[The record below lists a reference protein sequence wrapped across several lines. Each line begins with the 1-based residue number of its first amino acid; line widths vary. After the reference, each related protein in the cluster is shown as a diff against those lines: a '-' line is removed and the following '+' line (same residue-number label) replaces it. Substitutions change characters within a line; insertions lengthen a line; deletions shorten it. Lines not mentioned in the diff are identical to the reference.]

1 MGLFGKKHS
10 IGKTIA
16 ELRKAKGWTQ
26 IELAEKLQVSD
37 KAISKWEKD
46 SGAPSIEFFPALA
59 ELFDVSIDYLMTGKE
74 TEPEVITMSK
84 IELCAKNDDVEL
96 FETLSYEYLKTA
108 DENGKTILDYMLQY
122 DCDKVVNA
130 FFKKY
135 PARTIQQSN
144 SYRAGAPLWY
154 TEKVLKLLIINN
166 LIDELSSINLLTRNM
181 GRQMVAT
188 EWNIYTEKYRTL
200 IFTHEKIGED
210 LKKLYIQS
218 LSESEFNTTICLLL
232 DNKKENDIQLLWK
245 IVYNKSTIK
254 LSLST
259 LQKLLDNGYIEIVK
273 QANQMNKT
281 LGAPTISEEL
291 IQVAILKQNGG
302 KEEEINR
309 LSVTQNGI
317 VNIDKLLAY
326 KDFKFI
332 KKILN
337 EYPIH
342 FIEILNDK
350 KSDKK
355 FLFKY
360 AVDVGDNEL
369 ADMVV
374 KNEMDIITNGVF
386 TAGMNTPLATQKMPK
401 FDRLLL
407 TKYWYNNQSGNQNK
421 AHLYLIQNGQKI
433 ELLGER
439 YGRRLFVPKNLEEV
453 ILKLQA
459 VKQRIID
466 ELSLKLDKEKTIG
479 DLTKE
484 YFEKELVKGNIE
496 IVIIKLCVRLEAI
509 LRSDYLYE
517 GDFSEMLKKY
527 CDSKLHWE
535 EDDGWG
541 YMVNKSDD
549 KTIRLLNNLR
559 IKRNSIVH
567 SEKTNIEL
575 SLEEIRYCID
585 YICKMG

>member
-1 MGLFGKKHS
+1 MAHS

-26 IELAEKLQVSD
+26 IELAEKLNVSD
-37 KAISKWEKD
+37 KAVSKWE
-46 SGAPSIEFFPALA
+46 SEGGFPEITQLPVLA
-59 ELFDVSIDYLMTGKE
+59 KIFDVSIDCLMTGKE
-74 TEPEVITMSK
+74 TEPEIITMSK

-96 FETLSYEYLKTA
+96 FETLSYDYLKTA

-135 PARTIQQSN
+135 PVKTIQQSN
-144 SYRAGAPLWY
+144 THRAGAPLWY
-154 TEKVLKLLIINN
+154 TEKVLKLLILNN
-166 LIDELSSINLLTRNM
+166 LVDELLSVNLFTRIT
-181 GRQMVAT
+181 GRQTIAT

-200 IFTHEKIGED
+200 IFTHEKIAED
-210 LKKLYIQS
+210 LKKIYIQS
-218 LSESEFNTTICLLL
+218 LNESEFNITICLLL
-232 DNKKENDIQLLWK
+232 DNKKEKDIQLLWT
-245 IVYNKSTIK
+245 IIYNKSTIK

-291 IQVAILKQNGG
+291 IQVAVLKQNGG
-302 KEEEINR
+302 ATEEINK
-309 LSVTQNGI
+309 LSVMQNGI
-317 VNIDKLLAY
+317 VNIDKLLVY

-332 KKILN
+332 KKMLN

-342 FIEILNDK
+342 FIEILNEK

-360 AVDVGDNEL
+360 AVDTGDNEL

-374 KNEMDIITNGVF
+374 KNEMDIVTKGVF

-407 TKYWYNNQSGNQNK
+407 TKYWYNNQSGSQNK
-421 AHLYLIQNGQKI
+421 AYLYLIENGQKI

-439 YGRRLFVPKNLEEV
+439 YGRRFFAPKNLEEV

-484 YFEKELVKGNIE
+484 YFEAELAKGNIE

-527 CDSKLHWE
+527 CDSKLNWE

-567 SEKTNIEL
+567 SEKTNVEL

>member
-1 MGLFGKKHS
+1 MGLFSKKHS

-46 SGAPSIEFFPALA
+46 RGAPSIEFFPALA

-74 TEPEVITMSK
+74 TEPEIITMSK

-96 FETLSYEYLKTA
+96 FETLSDEYLKSA
-108 DENGKTILDYMLQY
+108 DESGKTILDYMLEY
-122 DCDKVVNA
+122 NCVKVINA

-218 LSESEFNTTICLLL
+218 LNESEFNTTICLLL

-259 LQKLLDNGYIEIVK
+259 LQKLLDNGYIETVK

-302 KEEEINR
+302 KAEEINR
-309 LSVTQNGI
+309 LSVMQNGI
-317 VNIDKLLAY
+317 VNIDKLLDQ

-332 KKILN
+332 KKMLI

-342 FIEILNDK
+342 I
-350 KSDKK
+350 
-355 FLFKY
+355 
-360 AVDVGDNEL
+360 V
-369 ADMVV
+369 
-374 KNEMDIITNGVF
+374 
-386 TAGMNTPLATQKMPK
+386 
-401 FDRLLL
+401 
-407 TKYWYNNQSGNQNK
+407 
-421 AHLYLIQNGQKI
+421 
-433 ELLGER
+433 ELLEEWLSESKWKELYR
-439 YGRRLFVPKNLEEV
+439 FAIDNNNESLANAIIAKDDKEYIRRTIQEYFKKENYNFNKKHFYLYENSRQKSIVSPNKEQFNK
-453 ILKLQA
+453 I
-459 VKQRIID
+459 KQRIID
-466 ELSLKLDKEKTIG
+466 ELALKIDKDSTVG

-484 YFEKELVKGNIE
+484 YFERELGKGNTDM
-496 IVIIKLCVRLEAI
+496 VIIKLCVRLEAV
-509 LRSDYLYE
+509 LRCDYHYE
-517 GDFSEMLKKY
+517 GDLSAMLDKY
-527 CDSKLHWE
+527 CSGFNTYDDEGNDYDPYTPRVLNKL
-535 EDDGWG
+535 G
-541 YMVNKSDD
+541 M
-549 KTIRLLNNLR
+549 
-559 IKRNSIVH
+559 KRNNIVH
-567 SEKTNIEL
+567 SEKNSVEL
-575 SLEEIRYCID
+575 TLEELKYCMD

>member
-1 MGLFGKKHS
+1 MAHS

-26 IELAEKLQVSD
+26 IELAEKLNVSD
-37 KAISKWEKD
+37 KAVSKWE
-46 SGAPSIEFFPALA
+46 SEGGFPEITQLPVLA
-59 ELFDVSIDYLMTGKE
+59 KIFDVSIDYLMTGKE
-74 TEPEVITMSK
+74 TEPEIITMSK

-122 DCDKVVNA
+122 DCDKVVNV

-135 PARTIQQSN
+135 PVKTIQQSN
-144 SYRAGAPLWY
+144 THRAGAPLWY
-154 TEKVLKLLIINN
+154 TEKVLKLLILNN
-166 LIDELSSINLLTRNM
+166 LVDELLSVNLFTRIT
-181 GRQMVAT
+181 GRQTIAT

-200 IFTHEKIGED
+200 IFTHEKIGEG

-218 LSESEFNTTICLLL
+218 LNESEFNTTICLLL

-245 IVYNKSTIK
+245 IIYNKSAIK

-273 QANQMNKT
+273 QANLMNKA

-302 KEEEINR
+302 KAEEINR
-309 LSVTQNGI
+309 LSVMQNGI
-317 VNIDKLLAY
+317 VNIDKLLVY

-332 KKILN
+332 KKMLN

-342 FIEILNDK
+342 FIEILNEK

-360 AVDVGDNEL
+360 AVDTGDNEL

-374 KNEMDIITNGVF
+374 KNEMDIITKGVF
-386 TAGMNTPLATQKMPK
+386 TAGMNTPLATQKIPK

-407 TKYWYNNQSGNQNK
+407 MKYWYNNQSGSQNK
-421 AHLYLIQNGQKI
+421 AYLYLIENGQKI

-439 YGRRLFVPKNLEEV
+439 YGRRFFAPKNLEEV

-484 YFEKELVKGNIE
+484 YFEAELAKGNIE

-527 CDSKLHWE
+527 CDSKLNWE

-549 KTIRLLNNLR
+549 KTIRLFNNLR

-567 SEKTNIEL
+567 SEKTNVEL

>member
-1 MGLFGKKHS
+1 MAHS

-26 IELAEKLQVSD
+26 IELAEKLNVSD
-37 KAISKWEKD
+37 KAVSKWE
-46 SGAPSIEFFPALA
+46 SEGGFPEITQLPVLA
-59 ELFDVSIDYLMTGKE
+59 KIFDVSIDYLMTGKE
-74 TEPEVITMSK
+74 TEPEIITMSK

-122 DCDKVVNA
+122 DCDKVVNV

-135 PARTIQQSN
+135 PVKTIQQSN
-144 SYRAGAPLWY
+144 THRAGAPLWY
-154 TEKVLKLLIINN
+154 TEKVLKLLILNN
-166 LIDELSSINLLTRNM
+166 LVDELLSVNLFTRIT
-181 GRQMVAT
+181 GRQAIAT
-188 EWNIYTEKYRTL
+188 EWNIYTEKYLIL
-200 IFTHEKIGED
+200 IFTHEKIGEG

-218 LSESEFNTTICLLL
+218 LNESEFNTTICLLL

-245 IVYNKSTIK
+245 IIYNKSAIK

-273 QANQMNKT
+273 QANLMNKA

-302 KEEEINR
+302 KAEEINR
-309 LSVTQNGI
+309 LSVMQNGI
-317 VNIDKLLAY
+317 VNIDKLLVY

-332 KKILN
+332 KKMLN

-342 FIEILNDK
+342 FIEILNEK
-350 KSDKK
+350 KRDKK

-360 AVDVGDNEL
+360 AVDTGDNEL

-374 KNEMDIITNGVF
+374 KNEMDIITKGVF

-407 TKYWYNNQSGNQNK
+407 MKYWYNNQSGSQNK
-421 AHLYLIQNGQKI
+421 AYLYLIENGQKI

-439 YGRRLFVPKNLEEV
+439 YGRRFFAPKNLEEV

-484 YFEKELVKGNIE
+484 YFEAELAKGNIE

-527 CDSKLHWE
+527 CDSKLNWE

-549 KTIRLLNNLR
+549 KTIRLFNNLR

-567 SEKTNIEL
+567 SEKTNVEL

>member
-1 MGLFGKKHS
+1 MAHS

-26 IELAEKLQVSD
+26 IELAEKLNVSD
-37 KAISKWEKD
+37 KAVSKWE
-46 SGAPSIEFFPALA
+46 SEGGFPEITQLPVLA
-59 ELFDVSIDYLMTGKE
+59 KIFDVSIDYLMTGKE
-74 TEPEVITMSK
+74 TEPEIITMSK

-96 FETLSYEYLKTA
+96 FETLSYDYLKTA

-135 PARTIQQSN
+135 PVKTIQQSN
-144 SYRAGAPLWY
+144 THRAGAPLWY
-154 TEKVLKLLIINN
+154 TEKVLKLLILNN
-166 LIDELSSINLLTRNM
+166 LVDELLSVNLFTRIT
-181 GRQMVAT
+181 GRQTIAT

-200 IFTHEKIGED
+200 IFTHEKIAED
-210 LKKLYIQS
+210 LKKIYIQS
-218 LSESEFNTTICLLL
+218 LNESEFNITICLLL
-232 DNKKENDIQLLWK
+232 DNKKEKDIQLLWT
-245 IVYNKSTIK
+245 IIYNKSTIK

-273 QANQMNKT
+273 QANQINKT

-291 IQVAILKQNGG
+291 IQVAVLKQNGG
-302 KEEEINR
+302 ATEEINK
-309 LSVTQNGI
+309 LSVMQNGI
-317 VNIDKLLAY
+317 VNIDKLLVY

-332 KKILN
+332 KKMLN

-342 FIEILNDK
+342 FIEILNEK

-360 AVDVGDNEL
+360 AVDTGDNEL

-374 KNEMDIITNGVF
+374 KNEMDIITKGVF

-407 TKYWYNNQSGNQNK
+407 TKYWYNNQSGSQNK
-421 AHLYLIQNGQKI
+421 AYLYLIENGQKI

-439 YGRRLFVPKNLEEV
+439 YGRRFFAPKNLEEV

-484 YFEKELVKGNIE
+484 YFEAELAKGNIE

>member
-1 MGLFGKKHS
+1 MAHS

-26 IELAEKLQVSD
+26 IELAEKLNVSD
-37 KAISKWEKD
+37 KAVSKWE
-46 SGAPSIEFFPALA
+46 SEGGFPEITQLPVLA
-59 ELFDVSIDYLMTGKE
+59 KIFDVSIDYLMTGKE
-74 TEPEVITMSK
+74 AEPEIITMSK

-96 FETLSYEYLKTA
+96 FETFSYDYLKTA

-135 PARTIQQSN
+135 PVKTIQQSN
-144 SYRAGAPLWY
+144 THRAGAPLWY
-154 TEKVLKLLIINN
+154 TEKVLKLLILNN
-166 LIDELSSINLLTRNM
+166 LVDELLSVNLFTRIT
-181 GRQMVAT
+181 GRQTIAT

-218 LSESEFNTTICLLL
+218 LNESEFNITICLLL
-232 DNKKENDIQLLWK
+232 DNKKEKDIQLLWT
-245 IVYNKSTIK
+245 IIYNKSTIK

-273 QANQMNKT
+273 QANQINKT

-291 IQVAILKQNGG
+291 IQVAVLKQNGG
-302 KEEEINR
+302 ETEEINK
-309 LSVTQNGI
+309 LSVMQNGI
-317 VNIDKLLAY
+317 VNIDKLLVY

-332 KKILN
+332 KKMLN

-342 FIEILNDK
+342 FIEILNEK

-360 AVDVGDNEL
+360 AVDTGDNEL

-374 KNEMDIITNGVF
+374 KNEMDIITKGVF

-407 TKYWYNNQSGNQNK
+407 TKYWYNNQSGSQNK
-421 AHLYLIQNGQKI
+421 AYLYLIENGQKI

-439 YGRRLFVPKNLEEV
+439 YGRRFFAPKNLEEV

-484 YFEKELVKGNIE
+484 YFETELAKGNIE

-527 CDSKLHWE
+527 CDSKLNWE

-567 SEKTNIEL
+567 SEKTNVEL

>member
-1 MGLFGKKHS
+1 MAHS

-26 IELAEKLQVSD
+26 IELAEKLNVSD
-37 KAISKWEKD
+37 KAVSKWE
-46 SGAPSIEFFPALA
+46 SEGGFPEITQLPVLA
-59 ELFDVSIDYLMTGKE
+59 KIFDVSIDYLMTGKE
-74 TEPEVITMSK
+74 TEPEIITMSK

-96 FETLSYEYLKTA
+96 FETLSYDYLKTA

-135 PARTIQQSN
+135 PVKTIQQSN
-144 SYRAGAPLWY
+144 THRAGAPLWY
-154 TEKVLKLLIINN
+154 TEKVLKLLILNN
-166 LIDELSSINLLTRNM
+166 LVDELLSVNLFTRIT
-181 GRQMVAT
+181 GRQTIAT

-200 IFTHEKIGED
+200 IFTHEKIAED
-210 LKKLYIQS
+210 LKKIYIQS
-218 LSESEFNTTICLLL
+218 LNESEFNITICLLL
-232 DNKKENDIQLLWK
+232 DNKKEKDIQLLWT
-245 IVYNKSTIK
+245 IIYNKSTIK

-273 QANQMNKT
+273 QANQINKT

-291 IQVAILKQNGG
+291 IQVAVLKQNGG
-302 KEEEINR
+302 ATEEINK
-309 LSVTQNGI
+309 LSVMQNGI
-317 VNIDKLLAY
+317 VNIDKLLVY

-332 KKILN
+332 KKMLN

-342 FIEILNDK
+342 FIEILNEK

-360 AVDVGDNEL
+360 AVDTGDNEL

-374 KNEMDIITNGVF
+374 KNEMDIITKGVF

-407 TKYWYNNQSGNQNK
+407 TKYWYNNQSGSQNK
-421 AHLYLIQNGQKI
+421 AYLYLIENGQKI

-439 YGRRLFVPKNLEEV
+439 YGRRFFAPKNLEEV

-484 YFEKELVKGNIE
+484 YFEAELAKGNIE

-527 CDSKLHWE
+527 CDSKLNWE

-567 SEKTNIEL
+567 SEKTNVEL

>member
-1 MGLFGKKHS
+1 MAHS

-26 IELAEKLQVSD
+26 IELAEKLNVSD
-37 KAISKWEKD
+37 KAVSKWE
-46 SGAPSIEFFPALA
+46 SEGGFPEITQLPVLA
-59 ELFDVSIDYLMTGKE
+59 KIFDVSIDYLMTGKE
-74 TEPEVITMSK
+74 TAPEIITMSK

-96 FETLSYEYLKTA
+96 FETFSYDYLKTA

-135 PARTIQQSN
+135 PVKTIQQSN
-144 SYRAGAPLWY
+144 THRAGAPLWY
-154 TEKVLKLLIINN
+154 TEKVLKLLILNN
-166 LIDELSSINLLTRNM
+166 LVDELLSVNLFTRIT
-181 GRQMVAT
+181 GRQTIAT

-200 IFTHEKIGED
+200 IFTHEKIAED
-210 LKKLYIQS
+210 LKKIYIQS
-218 LSESEFNTTICLLL
+218 LNESEFNITICLLL
-232 DNKKENDIQLLWK
+232 DNKKEKDIQLLWT
-245 IVYNKSTIK
+245 IIYNKSTIK

-273 QANQMNKT
+273 QANQINKT

-291 IQVAILKQNGG
+291 IQVAVLKQNGG
-302 KEEEINR
+302 ETEEINK
-309 LSVTQNGI
+309 LSVMQNGI
-317 VNIDKLLAY
+317 VNIDKLLVY

-332 KKILN
+332 KKMLN

-342 FIEILNDK
+342 FIEILNEK

-360 AVDVGDNEL
+360 AVDTGDNEL

-374 KNEMDIITNGVF
+374 KNEMDIITKGVF

-407 TKYWYNNQSGNQNK
+407 TKYWYNNQSGSQNK
-421 AHLYLIQNGQKI
+421 AYLYLIENGQKI

-439 YGRRLFVPKNLEEV
+439 YGRRFFAPKNLEEV

-484 YFEKELVKGNIE
+484 YFEAELAKGNIE
-496 IVIIKLCVRLEAI
+496 IVNIKLCVRLEAI

-527 CDSKLHWE
+527 CDSKLNWE

>member
-1 MGLFGKKHS
+1 MN
-10 IGKTIA
+10 
-16 ELRKAKGWTQ
+16 
-26 IELAEKLQVSD
+26 VSD
-37 KAISKWEKD
+37 KAVSKWE
-46 SGAPSIEFFPALA
+46 SEGGFPEITQLPVLA
-59 ELFDVSIDYLMTGKE
+59 KIFDVSIDYLMTGKE
-74 TEPEVITMSK
+74 AEPEIITMSK

-96 FETLSYEYLKTA
+96 FEALSYDYLKTA

-135 PARTIQQSN
+135 PVKTIQQSN
-144 SYRAGAPLWY
+144 THRAGAPLWY
-154 TEKVLKLLIINN
+154 TEKVLKLLILNN
-166 LIDELSSINLLTRNM
+166 LVDELLSVNLFTRIT
-181 GRQMVAT
+181 GRQTIAT

-200 IFTHEKIGED
+200 IFTHEKIAED
-210 LKKLYIQS
+210 LKKIYIQS
-218 LSESEFNTTICLLL
+218 LNESEFNITICLLL
-232 DNKKENDIQLLWK
+232 DNKKEKDIQLLWT
-245 IVYNKSTIK
+245 IIYNKSTIK

-273 QANQMNKT
+273 QANQINKT

-291 IQVAILKQNGG
+291 IQVAVLKQNGG
-302 KEEEINR
+302 ATEEINK
-309 LSVTQNGI
+309 LSVMQNGI
-317 VNIDKLLAY
+317 VNIDKLLVY

-332 KKILN
+332 KKMLN

-342 FIEILNDK
+342 FIEILNEK

-360 AVDVGDNEL
+360 AVDTGDNEL

-374 KNEMDIITNGVF
+374 KNEMDIITKGVF

-407 TKYWYNNQSGNQNK
+407 TKYWYNNQSGSQNK
-421 AHLYLIQNGQKI
+421 AYLYLIENGQKI

-439 YGRRLFVPKNLEEV
+439 YGRRFFAPKNLEEV

-484 YFEKELVKGNIE
+484 YFEAELAKGNIE

-567 SEKTNIEL
+567 SEKTNVEL